1 MLGDFTIDKS
11 GNGAWAEEDSATYS
25 DLAPVAVPGRSEQI
39 ATLACLVPFSPNEAF
54 TVVDLGCGQGA
65 LGATILRC
73 FPQASLVA
81 LDGSPAM
88 LRRTASLLASEG
100 KRAVTAPFELASPEW
115 LELVDNAGC
124 VLSSI
129 ALHHLDGASK
139 RRLFEHLHGRLSPR
153 GALLIADLVE
163 PQVPQAKTLFA
174 ESWDRSAREQ
184 AGGGRGFERFAEAR
198 WNHFYFP
205 DESDTPSP
213 LYRQLQWLEGAG
225 FAAVD
230 CFWMKAG
237 HAIYGG
243 FKEVRPLSAEGVG
256 FEHALDTAEEVL
268 AQL

>member
-1 MLGDFTIDKS
+1 
-11 GNGAWAEEDSATYS
+11 
-25 DLAPVAVPGRSEQI
+25 VAVPGRTEQI
-39 ATLACLVPFSPNEAF
+39 ATLACLVPFSPTEAF

-88 LRRTASLLASEG
+88 LQSAAALLAPSG
-100 KRAVTAPFELASPEW
+100 DRAVTAPFELMSDEW
-115 LELVDNAGC
+115 LERVEGAGC
-124 VLSSI
+124 VVSSL
-129 ALHHLDGASK
+129 ALHHLDGPSK
-139 RRLFEHLHGRLSPR
+139 QRLFERLHDCLSSR

-163 PQVPQAKTLFA
+163 AQVPQAQNLFA
-174 ESWDRSAREQ
+174 QSWDRSAREQ
-184 AGGGRGFERFAEAR
+184 AGGGPGFEHFVETR

-230 CFWMKAG
+230 CFWMQAG

-256 FEHALDTAEEVL
+256 YEDVL
-268 AQL
+268 AAAEQVLSQL